1 MNETLRELL
10 LDELSDEAA
19 YQLVDFFYNLA
30 LAFESI
36 HLGKVMRHS
45 QSLNDVSSTSLQPWD
60 KELTD
65 PPF

>member
-1 MNETLRELL
+1 MNTNLRDLL

-36 HLGKVMRHS
+36 HLGKIMRH
-45 QSLNDVSSTSLQPWD
+45 QRSLFDASNKPLTPWE
-60 KELTD
+60 KELPD